1 MRSDRNITKG
11 IEKPQKKPFCL
22 IFAGKSN
29 QYEPLRMSALKLG
42 RAAALIRLPA
52 YKGTRLRWPRSVGRQ
67 VAVLEQR
74 EHLGPFGRRSLSVEG
89 FGGVAPKAHS
99 DRRRNRQRQP
109 DNQLAT

>member
-29 QYEPLRMSALKLG
+29 QYEPLRMSTLKLG

-52 YKGTRLRWPRSVGRQ
+52 SKGDAAE
-67 VAVLEQR
+67 VAEVSR
-74 EHLGPFGRRSLSVEG
+74 KAS
-89 FGGVAPKAHS
+89 GGS
-99 DRRRNRQRQP
+99 R
-109 DNQLAT
+109 AT